1 MLRLR
6 DLLLSGIIE
15 NGIREDFIICID
27 NVIQENNELGMD
39 DDNEYE
45 INEYELIDFYD
56 WQNEK
61 KTRTK
66 LLKMINLSIDKIY
79 YVILKRY
86 LTLHF
91 MIKKYCERATQFLC
105 SNRKILKSSDFD
117 RQKTFCCKYHF
128 LKQLITYLHLI
139 IKLNK
144 EKLTIF

>member
-15 NGIREDFIICID
+15 NDIREDFIICID
-27 NVIQENNELGMD
+27 NVIPANNELGMD

-66 LLKMINLSIDKIY
+66 LLKMINLLIDKIY
-79 YVILKRY
+79 HAILKRY

-91 MIKKYCERATQFLC
+91 MIKKYCERATQFLR
-105 SNRKILKSSDFD
+105 SNRKILKSSNFHQ
-117 RQKTFCCKYHF
+117 RTLCCKYHF
-128 LKQLITYLHLI
+128 LKQLIVYFNHVLY
-139 IKLNK
+139 N
-144 EKLTIF
+144 

>member
-1 MLRLR
+1 MQRLR
-6 DLLLSGIIE
+6 DLLLNGIIE
-15 NGIREDFIICID
+15 NGIREDFIIHID
-27 NVIQENNELGMD
+27 NVIEENELEMD

-61 KTRTK
+61 KTRTT

-79 YVILKRY
+79 YAILKRY

-91 MIKKYCERATQFLC
+91 MIKKYCERATQFLR

-117 RQKTFCCKYHF
+117 RQKKFCCKYHF
-128 LKQLITYLHLI
+128 LKQLIVYLHHVL
-139 IKLNK
+139 
-144 EKLTIF
+144 

>member
-91 MIKKYCERATQFLC
+91 MIKKYCERATQFLR

-128 LKQLITYLHLI
+128 LKQLITYLHHVL
-139 IKLNK
+139 
-144 EKLTIF
+144 